1 MRLGKS
7 VFPSFTEDKRK
18 RKSSTVLLTQRMSVI
33 RFIYDVVKL
42 VVSGVLTGIFLGLI
56 AKAAGWR

>member
-1 MRLGKS
+1 MRLVNS
-7 VFPSFTEDKRK
+7 EFLSFTERAKT

-33 RFIYDVVKL
+33 HFIYDVVRL

-56 AKAAGWR
+56 AKAAGWK